1 VSHNLPILGGIAAGI
16 RWVEELVSLVSG
28 PLLTVG
34 LGIALVDLLTGGGL
48 LRGVPELLYAWA
60 VSQAIGIDAQL
71 VAAWDRTRTA
81 IREKRWLAVIGLV
94 ILGCALGYVGFLSAS
109 AFGFQQAFGLSEAD
123 ALARLGIDGVT
134 WQLQRAVLAVFLVA
148 LSGFTRYHAPPKARK
163 SVEQERAEL
172 ERELALEPL
181 RVKVRQQ
188 QALGIRALAKAAI
201 RGEKEVV
208 EVEPEQTPE
217 EQTPEPEQGRV
228 LRLVPDEIFE
238 AKARRVLERNPQLTN
253 AELTRIIGCSPS
265 TAARLKRKIVQ
276 AS

>member
-1 VSHNLPILGGIAAGI
+1 MNHQMPVLGGIAAGI
-16 RWVEELVSLVSG
+16 RWVEELVTLTSG

-48 LRGVPELLYAWA
+48 LRGMPELLYAWA

-94 ILGCALGYVGFLSAS
+94 ILGCALGYVGFLSAE
-109 AFGFQQAFGLSEAD
+109 AFSFQQAFGLTEAD
-123 ALARLGIDGVT
+123 ALQRLGIDGVT

-148 LSGFTRYHAPPKARK
+148 LSGFTRFHAPPKVKKTLEA
-163 SVEQERAEL
+163 ERAEL

-188 QALGIRALAKAAI
+188 QALGIRALAKAAT
-201 RGEKEVV
+201 RGEKEEVA
-208 EVEPEQTPE
+208 VEPEQTVE
-217 EQTPEPEQGRV
+217 EMPPEPEQGRV
-228 LRLVPDEIFE
+228 LRLVPDETFE

-253 AELTRIIGCSPS
+253 AELTRLIGCSAS
-265 TAARLKRKIVQ
+265 TAARLKRKLVG
-276 AS
+276 